1 MARKNPEA
9 DKVAA
14 ASRRYYEA
22 LQKHV
27 KAIESGT
34 ADEIEKAA
42 KEVEDAR
49 NALDAL
55 VSSKKEL
62 AGAAIGAA
70 VGGAVGS
77 FGGPATG
84 AIGGAAGAL
93 AGGIVS
99 APTAPTKAANP
110 AVNVRKLKA
119 KLLR

>member
-22 LQKHV
+22 LQRQV
-27 KAIESGT
+27 KAIESGA
-34 ADEIEKAA
+34 ADDIEAA
-42 KEVEDAR
+42 GKEVEESR
-49 NALDAL
+49 KALDAM
-55 VSSKKEL
+55 VSSNKEL

-77 FGGPATG
+77 FGGPAAG

-93 AGGIVS
+93 AGGMVAS
-99 APTAPTKAANP
+99 PTAPTKAANP
-110 AVNVRKLKA
+110 ADVRKLKA